1 MRRFVIILWLLLLS
15 CALSAC
21 TGSPE
26 EQEGGYL
33 TKKQVLKQDPN
44 ADLLEYDGK
53 VYKTNIDW
61 TEVEK
66 LTKGDKL
73 GEVSGGMATHIPDG
87 AEIFASNERGDV
99 LIVDYMQVEKR
110 YLLQIGERG
119 CNFP

>member
-1 MRRFVIILWLLLLS
+1 MRRFVFILLLLLLS

-21 TGSPE
+21 TGSPW

-33 TKKQVLKQDPN
+33 TKKQVLKQDSN

-73 GEVSGGMATHIPDG
+73 GVVSRGMATHIPDG
-87 AEIFASNERGDV
+87 AEIFASNERDDV

-110 YLLQIGERG
+110 YLLQIGE
-119 CNFP
+119 

>member
-1 MRRFVIILWLLLLS
+1 MRRFVMILWLLLLS

-21 TGSPE
+21 TGSPG

-33 TKKQVLKQDPN
+33 TKKHVLKQDPN

-73 GEVSGGMATHIPDG
+73 GEVSGDMATHIPDG
-87 AEIFASNERGDV
+87 AEIFTSNERDDV
-99 LIVDYMQVEKR
+99 LIVDYMQVEKS
-110 YLLQIGERG
+110 YLLQIGE
-119 CNFP
+119 

>member
-1 MRRFVIILWLLLLS
+1 MKRIAVILLMLILS
-15 CALSAC
+15 GAFAACAS
-21 TGSPE
+21 SPG

-33 TKKQVLKQDPN
+33 TKKQVLKQDPT

-61 TEVEK
+61 TEFEK

-73 GEVSGGMATHIPDG
+73 GEVSEGMAKHVPDG
-87 AEIFASNERGDV
+87 AEIYVTNERDDV

-110 YLLQIGERG
+110 YLLQIGE
-119 CNFP
+119 